1 VKLVASRHRR
11 CEEETQDGCEPAC
24 SHGFKRGNRDD
35 TRDTLGCDGDLGSTN
50 AGALMQNR
58 WLNLPSTPP
67 FVAPC
72 DLEIVTKR
80 SGLLRGDCE
89 LKLDLLPQPWTGNV
103 NTANVFR
110 LALNPGFSATDYI
123 SATSRTR
130 LRQAVAAGALL
141 SDTRAALLPRPGV
154 QTHERLCLVGAAA
167 AGLDCRRDNRP

>member
-123 SATSRTR
+123 DLQNPTTPSSGGWRSPFRHARCSTSSTR
-130 LRQAVAAGALL
+130 RSNA
-141 SDTRAALLPRPGV
+141 RAAMLGGRGGCG
-154 QTHERLCLVGAAA
+154 T
-167 AGLDCRRDNRP
+167 